1 MKIILTIFI
10 FWVTFSFIHIADAAN
25 YYISNNKGDDSRTVK
40 EAQNPQTPWKTIN
53 NLNANIGLLLPGDSV
68 LFARGESFNGTL
80 NVTISGSTGL
90 PIVFSAYGTGDLP
103 VISGMETLS
112 GWVEKEDNI
121 WESTCKDCG
130 DTVNVLTLNDQ
141 PETLGRYPNANA
153 PNKGYL
159 TFESHAGNTQ
169 ISDSSFN
176 SSTDWTGAEIVIRS
190 NNWIIDRSK
199 ITNQTGGQFTF
210 SPSITYE
217 PTNYFGYFIQNHIG
231 TLDLEGEWCYTS
243 TDKSID
249 IFHGLATPLINVEV
263 SVLNN
268 LVTIY
273 DNSHLEFDN
282 IRFKGANENIFDLS
296 NSQYVTINQC
306 ELLDGNITAINGTNT
321 ENLTI
326 TNNSI
331 LNSNNNAI
339 YLQGICSNS
348 IIKNNILKNTG
359 MNPGMGQS
367 GDGNYFALRITGN
380 KNDIELNSIDSTG
393 YMPIYFQGDSTI
405 IKNNFIKDY
414 TLVKDDGGGIYTWNG
429 SGNIS
434 PTGSKIF
441 QNIVLNGTGAP
452 EGTNLNTGS
461 SHGIYL
467 DDNTS
472 NVEVSNNTIANT
484 SEAGIYLH
492 NTKDIIFKDN
502 TLYNNNYQLEMS
514 HNEATCKNC
523 TMQNNK
529 VIKNIFFAKKP
540 TQLISNLDSYTN
552 DISSFGV
559 MDSNYYCRPIDFNNV
574 IYTSNGQEGENAYD
588 LQGWQNGFHQDSN
601 SKTAPFPIQNY
612 TINKITGVDLFA
624 NNDFDSDISGVSCIS
639 KTGICNTGW
648 DNSGK
653 LDGGSLK
660 VSISSVPNIENYATI
675 VFGIGAVSS
684 TKNYVLKFSIFG
696 TKKDKTV
703 RTYLQQT
710 NSPQSLLTPVSFC
723 PLNNGRNENEVLFN
737 PFTATNAS
745 LCIDFDQNDSI
756 LWLDN
761 IELFEADISA
771 TNLDETIRF
780 EYNATSS
787 TKPILLTDTLYD
799 VKNNR
804 YSGQLN
810 LQPYSSVILMKNPQ
824 NVIFNTTLAKMN
836 AIIFYP
842 NPVNDIIDIILPNNH
857 DRSLTYQIYDISGRL
872 CLIGNSSI
880 NNSES
885 EFHLEIDTLK
895 HGMYILKVNS
905 NQTSYMGKFIK
916 T

>member
-1 MKIILTIFI
+1 M
-10 FWVTFSFIHIADAAN
+10 FWVTFSFINTADAAN
-25 YYISNNKGDDSRTVK
+25 YYFSNNKGDDSRTVK

-53 NLNANIGLLLPGDSV
+53 NLNANIDLLLPGDSV
-68 LFARGESFNGTL
+68 LFARGETFSGTI
-80 NVTISGSTGL
+80 NVTKSGSTGL

-103 VISGMETLS
+103 VITGMERLS
-112 GWVEKEDNI
+112 GWVAKGNSI

-130 DTVNVLTLNDQ
+130 DTVNELTLNDQ
-141 PETLGRYPNANA
+141 PEALGRYPNANA

-159 TFESHAGNTQ
+159 MYESHMGNTQ
-169 ISDSSFN
+169 ISDSSFQ

-199 ITNQTGGQFTF
+199 ITGQTGGQFNF

-243 TDKSID
+243 SNKIID
-249 IFHGLATPLINVEV
+249 IFHGNSTPLVNIEV

-273 DNSHLEFDN
+273 DNSHLVFED
-282 IRFKGANENIFDLS
+282 IRFKGANENIFVLS
-296 NSQYVTINQC
+296 NSQFITINQC
-306 ELLDGNITAINGTNT
+306 ELVFGCVNSINGTNT
-321 ENLTI
+321 KNLTI
-326 TNNSI
+326 TNSRI

-339 YLQGICSNS
+339 YLQGSCTNS
-348 IIKNNILKNTG
+348 IIKNNILNNTG

-367 GDGNYFALRITGN
+367 GDGNYFAIRITGN
-380 KNDIELNSIDSTG
+380 KNDIEQNSIDSTG

-405 IKNNFIKDY
+405 IKNNFINY
-414 TLVKDDGGGIYTWNG
+414 FTLVKDDGGGIYTWNG
-429 SGNIS
+429 SGNNS
-434 PTGSKIF
+434 PTGSKIM
-441 QNIVLNGTGAP
+441 QNIVLNGNGAP

-467 DDNTS
+467 DDNTD
-472 NVEVSNNTIANT
+472 NVEVSSNTIANS
-484 SEAGIYLH
+484 SEGGIYLH
-492 NTKDIIFKDN
+492 NTKDIICKDN
-502 TLYNNNYQLEMS
+502 TLYNNTNQLEMS
-514 HNEATCKNC
+514 HNDATCKDC
-523 TMQNNK
+523 SMQNNI

-540 TQLISNLDSYTN
+540 TQLISNLYSYTN

-559 MDSNYYCRPIDFNNV
+559 LDSNYYCRPLDFNNV
-574 IYTSNGQEGENAYD
+574 IYTSNSHEGQNAYD
-588 LQGWQNGFHQDSN
+588 LQEWQKGFHQDAN

-612 TINKITGVDLFA
+612 IINKVTGVDMFA

-639 KTGICNTGW
+639 TTGTCNTGW

-660 VSISSVPNIENYATI
+660 VSTSTVQNVENNATI

-684 TKNYVLKFSIFG
+684 QKTYILKFSIFG
-696 TKKDKTV
+696 TKKGKTV
-703 RTYLQQT
+703 SAYLQQT
-710 NSPQSLLTPVSFC
+710 NSPNSKLTPVSFC
-723 PLNNGRNENEVLFN
+723 PMDNGRSENEVLFN
-737 PFTATNAS
+737 PFSATNAS
-745 LCIDFDQNDSI
+745 LCIDFDQSDSI

-761 IELFEADISA
+761 IELFEADVSA

-780 EYNATSS
+780 EYNTTTSMK
-787 TKPILLTDTLYD
+787 TILLTDTLYD
-799 VKNNR
+799 VKNKS
-804 YSGQLN
+804 YTGQLN
-810 LQPYSSVILMKNPQ
+810 LQPYSSIILMKDPQ
-824 NVIFNTTLAKMN
+824 MVIFNSTLAKMN
-836 AIIFYP
+836 AIILYP
-842 NPVNDIIDIILPNNH
+842 NPVNDIIGIIMPKIQ
-857 DRSLTYQIYDISGRL
+857 DRSMTYQIFDISGRL
-872 CLIGNSSI
+872 CLTGNAAI

-895 HGMYILKVNS
+895 HGMYIMKVSS
-905 NQTSYMGKFIK
+905 NQTSYIGKFIK